1 MNDLVQKLAGLDLTD
16 EQAALDDL
24 KLQAAEIT
32 TAIERG
38 HKRMLEIAREIEALK
53 AGRGDGEAAA
63 EALLGGEN
71 VALAAPQQ
79 AALEEERQAIK
90 SGLST
95 LAQREIDIGRTR
107 REVINLVEDK
117 SADAV
122 DGFAAELERRAKTVA
137 NELAQ
142 IYADADCVGH
152 GAGSSRAALLAAS
165 IRDGLAGLRAVDK
178 LVPPEVSVSPD
189 LVQALQ
195 TSPARPL
202 LRRHVPQVVRI
213 V

>member
-38 HKRMLEIAREIEALK
+38 HKRMMEIAREVEALK

-63 EALLGGEN
+63 EALLSDGN
-71 VALAAPQQ
+71 VAISAPQRL
-79 AALEEERQAIK
+79 ALDEERQAIK

-95 LAQREIDIGRTR
+95 LAQREIEISRTR
-107 REVINLVEDK
+107 REVINLVEEK

-165 IRDGLAGLRAVDK
+165 IRDGLAGLRSVDK
-178 LVPPEVSVSPD
+178 LVPPEISVSPD
-189 LVQALQ
+189 LVAALQ
-195 TSPARPL
+195 ASPARPL
-202 LRRHVPQVVRI
+202 LRRHVPTTVRI